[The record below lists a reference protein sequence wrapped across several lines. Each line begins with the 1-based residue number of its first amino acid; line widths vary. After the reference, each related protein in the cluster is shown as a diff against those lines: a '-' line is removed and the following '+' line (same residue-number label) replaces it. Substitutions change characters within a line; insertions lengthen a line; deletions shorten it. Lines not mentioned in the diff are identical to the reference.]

1 MQEEVFDQNN
11 GSESAA
17 DESGAK
23 KKRRG
28 VLYII
33 SASAVAGR
41 LLVHAGLATETEI
54 ISMGGMGMQPH
65 VWNSHP
71 ICTNS
76 WVCLCLSNDDEHVCC
91 HAALLCLWL
100 QPTKA
105 IGLHDGGQ
113 RYLLPIDCYKP
124 T

>member
-1 MQEEVFDQNN
+1 MQEEVFDQND
-11 GSESAA
+11 GAA

-23 KKRRG
+23 KKRGG
-28 VLYII
+28 VLYFI
-33 SASAVAGR
+33 SASTVEGR

-54 ISMGGMGMQPH
+54 NSMDYGRSGDAAPMSA
-65 VWNSHP
+65 WNSHP

-76 WVCLCLSNDDEHVCC
+76 WICLCLSNDDEHVCC

-105 IGLHDGGQ
+105 IGLHDGA
-113 RYLLPIDCYKP
+113 RTKISNADRLL
-124 T
+124 